1 MKELKCEPC
10 LQEHLIVLTQ
20 RKIFLYI
27 SILEEQEHLIV
38 LTQRKIFLYISILE
52 EQTDF
57 HWKNNFRDTDHKRV

>member
-20 RKIFLYI
+20 RKIFL
-27 SILEEQEHLIV
+27 S
-38 LTQRKIFLYISILE
+38 ISILE

-57 HWKNNFRDTDHKRV
+57 HWKNNFRDTDHKKV